1 MLVDAEGFGD
11 GGTGDIRVK
20 HGGLISAA
28 LHLAC
33 KKAGNEAFANAALAA
48 DNGNDP
54 FNACCRVELCAQIL
68 LLTIA
73 AVFLAGRTIVCTF
86 AHFEILLISNIVI

>member
-11 GGTGDIRVK
+11 GGTGDIRIK
-20 HGGLISAA
+20 HSRLISAA

-33 KKAGNEAFANAALAA
+33 KQPCDKALANAALAA
-48 DNGNDP
+48 DNGNDL
-54 FNACCRVELCAQIL
+54 FNACRRVELCAKIL
-68 LLTIA
+68 LLAFA
-73 AVFLAGRTIVCTF
+73 AVFLTGRTIVCTF